1 MKEDIYFYIGKYC
14 GYLLLSFLF
23 VHFILKKLISK
34 KTKVDKNE
42 EIILVIGISCLLYF
56 ISR

>member
-1 MKEDIYFYIGKYC
+1 MKEDIYFYIGEYC

-23 VHFILKKLISK
+23 VRFILKKLISK
-34 KTKVDKNE
+34 KRKIDKNE

-56 ISR
+56 IGR